1 MYSKT
6 FVLNNSFRFLQFQLR
21 FERTNLERK
30 SSQTS
35 SCGPL
40 FYRHLCLSF
49 CKRFNSSKE
58 LSFSLSKS
66 RRRMDASKAVEK
78 KSSHLRWGDR
88 DGATCDREW
97 ERRCERVRVCW
108 ERKRKETN
116 FCQACK
122 RDSVKGRLRREHGR
136 RVSERER
143 ERERESGWTTTSL
156 VRLPDLCWT
165 LSLFCVEHNI
175 DVAIVSLLAAAR
187 GESTIL
193 KQLFVLLKKLWKK
206 TSFVERF

>member
-1 MYSKT
+1 M
-6 FVLNNSFRFLQFQLR
+6 
-21 FERTNLERK
+21 
-30 SSQTS
+30 
-35 SCGPL
+35 
-40 FYRHLCLSF
+40 
-49 CKRFNSSKE
+49 
-58 LSFSLSKS
+58 
-66 RRRMDASKAVEK
+66 
-78 KSSHLRWGDR
+78 
-88 DGATCDREW
+88 
-97 ERRCERVRVCW
+97 RVCW
-108 ERKRKETN
+108 ERKREETN

-143 ERERESGWTTTSL
+143 EREREIGWTTSSL
-156 VRLPDLCWT
+156 VRLADLCWT

-175 DVAIVSLLAAAR
+175 DVAVVSLLAAAR